1 MSNSSAEAASPKD
14 AESLAPKARILIVE
28 DDASM
33 RELIEESLAQ
43 EGFQTLSAG
52 NAEGALKLL
61 ESESVHAV
69 VTDLNLGG
77 VNGLELCRR
86 IHALDALL
94 PVVLITAFGSLDAA
108 VGAVRAG
115 AYDFITKPFK
125 MEQLV
130 LALRR
135 AADLRAIQ
143 SELSTLRRRV
153 ADASAFETLVGDS
166 APMQRLRSTLDRV
179 ARSDAAV
186 LILGESGTGKELIAR
201 SIHAHSDRRKGPFVA
216 VNMGAIPSTLIESE
230 LFGHARGAFTSAHDK
245 HAGLF
250 VQANG
255 GTLFLDEV
263 GELPLELQPKLL
275 RALEGRSVRPVG
287 AEHDVSF
294 DVRIVAATHR
304 DLAGRVEEG
313 TFREDLYFRL
323 NVLDVHA
330 PPLRA
335 RGRDVLTLAQHF
347 LAMHAEQTKRP
358 GLALSPEAA
367 QRMLEYTWPGNVR
380 ELKNCVERAVA
391 LSRTDLIAL
400 ADLPERIRDF
410 DPGHL
415 VVVSRDIDALLP
427 LEVIERRYV
436 LHVLEAVGGNRT
448 VAADVLGMGRKTLY
462 RKLIEWQVEP
472 GATRPSSAPK

>member
-1 MSNSSAEAASPKD
+1 MPTGTSPSARKPTVAGQRV
-14 AESLAPKARILIVE
+14 LVVE
-28 DDASM
+28 DDAAM
-33 RELIEESLAQ
+33 RELLEETLQQ
-43 EGFQTLSAG
+43 EGFEVFTAADAASA
-52 NAEGALKLL
+52 LHKL
-61 ESESVHAV
+61 EAESVHAV

-77 VNGLELCRR
+77 VNGIELCQRV
-86 IHALDALL
+86 HALDATL

-135 AADLRAIQ
+135 AADLRDIQ
-143 SELSTLRRRV
+143 SELSALRASV
-153 ADASAFETLVGDS
+153 ARASAFGTLVGES
-166 APMQRLRSTLDRV
+166 EPMRKLRATLDRV

-186 LILGESGTGKELIAR
+186 LILGESGTGKELIAK
-201 SIHAHSDRRKGPFVA
+201 SIHANSDRQKGPFVA
-216 VNMGAIPSTLIESE
+216 VNMSAIPATLIESE
-230 LFGHARGAFTSAHDK
+230 LFGHARGAFTSAHGK
-245 HAGLF
+245 HDGLF

-275 RALEGRSVRPVG
+275 RALEQGSVRPVG
-287 AEHDVSF
+287 GEHDVRF
-294 DVRIVAATHR
+294 DVRIIAATHR
-304 DLAGRVEEG
+304 DLAARVEDG

-323 NVLDVHA
+323 NVLDIHA

-347 LAMHAEQTKRP
+347 LEPLARTAKRP
-358 GLALSPEAA
+358 ELSLSPDAA
-367 QRMLEYTWPGNVR
+367 QRLLEYSWPGNVR
-380 ELKNCVERAVA
+380 ELKNCIERAVA
-391 LSRTDLIAL
+391 LSRTDHISL
-400 ADLPERIRDF
+400 ADLPESIRDF

-436 LHVLEAVGGNRT
+436 LHVLDACGGNRT
-448 VAADVLGMGRKTLY
+448 VAAEVLGMGRKTLY
-462 RKLIEWQVEP
+462 RKLLEWE
-472 GATRPSSAPK
+472 GERGSSRPTAPR